1 MHTKHPLSRTLFN
14 VFFVIITGDK
24 GENMKLSEIYRMD
37 IYSDSGQYLG
47 EVQDIIVDLEKGEV
61 SRLLMV
67 PMKSVKTD
75 MRRTLMQKSVLYK
88 SVKNVVDVVLV
99 SAPSVTG
106 QETSKEEVS
115 DLTK

>member
-1 MHTKHPLSRTLFN
+1 
-14 VFFVIITGDK
+14 
-24 GENMKLSEIYRMD
+24 MKLSEIYRMD

-61 SRLLMV
+61 SRLLMM
-67 PMKSVKTD
+67 PLKGMKGD

-88 SVKNVVDVVLV
+88 SVKNIGDVVLV
-99 SAPSVTG
+99 SAPPVAG

-115 DLTK
+115 DLSR